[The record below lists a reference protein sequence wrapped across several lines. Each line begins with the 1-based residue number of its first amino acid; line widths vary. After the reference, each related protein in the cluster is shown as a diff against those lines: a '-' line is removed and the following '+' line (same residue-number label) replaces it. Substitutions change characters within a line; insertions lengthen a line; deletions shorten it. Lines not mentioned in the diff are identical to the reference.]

1 MDTVEDYIIVASP
14 SLRYVTPNRTMSFYL
29 KKVNPN
35 AKDIKDLSIRWV
47 CINHTNRE
55 KSKQSNFF
63 GPFGPEWLNAKWNLV
78 GVHTVMCIVREL
90 LGGEAKIYHYVQ
102 HVVSQGDCLSY
113 DPATFEETE
122 NPFEFIH
129 NIKKQNNIIETL
141 EKYSELDEEQQEKYN
156 ERKENRKQFCDKLE
170 NLLEKIPLSHRNHFK
185 MMSARHYSYE
195 YPDTNSI
202 LLQVCYF
209 YHEKTVYLL
218 DWTNPLQQG
227 WCGVF
232 EGKGDTEQ
240 AALLDALDEWESDNR
255 YPEGILKCR
264 YLSVSHPTLEIPKYD
279 GEGLLVWTIEDHN
292 FTEEY
297 QFSTDGK
304 TWLDSISTALTYLAF
319 GALIVAGAITLF
331 VPSGQIAT
339 AAFWTYGAIILSATA
354 GISSSAINITQRYN
368 KGFSNWKDDG
378 FDALNIVGNML
389 GTGAGLA
396 LAKWGPLKFLSQVG
410 TNTMKVNAIKAMLIG
425 EVTTNG
431 VQGIMISTDIASA
444 IYTVIKDKSLPP
456 DEKLSKI
463 MTLIGAGVLTGALV
477 YLNLKNTKA
486 NFDFIKKDSNLVQK
500 LSREEIDAFIN
511 DPNSIIIDQLTEME
525 KKSTGVALPK
535 VELADM
541 PQMRVSV
548 KQLQEQ
554 NLLPLTNNTTIS
566 IANNNLPNAVI
577 PPANYFRIL
586 NSTINSEF
594 FLSNELNKHINL
606 TDPFEATRVAL
617 LNSNPE
623 GKIQILARNGDQ
635 KISKTVVNTR
645 IYEDKRSNLQSLQA
659 DVRERISKEDG
670 WKSKVAASKATCTI
684 HGMDFESAK
693 EFNNLPFTLKHAL
706 KAKVVVQGEFTG
718 QSAPIKVVDIKGYI
732 ATLKPYYPD
741 KKMDEATEKLIEQYL
756 IKHKDNLSNFDGMP
770 GAHAEI
776 LAVDDVF
783 KQLRAKDIK
792 PELHFKDIDV
802 YTVYVKDPKNKEQFG
817 QPFVAC
823 RNCSGILDP
832 LINVVTKRKGE

>member
-35 AKDIKDLSIRWV
+35 AKDVKDLFISWV
-47 CINHTNRE
+47 CNNHTNRE
-55 KSKQSNFF
+55 KRKQSFYL
-63 GPFGPEWLNAKWNLV
+63 GPRGPEWLNAKWNGV
-78 GVHTVMCIVREL
+78 GVHTVMCFVSES
-90 LGGEAKIYHYVQ
+90 LGGKVKTYQYVQ

-218 DWTNPLQQG
+218 DWTNPVQQG

-304 TWLDSISTALTYLAF
+304 TWLDSISTALTCLSI

-331 VPSGQIAT
+331 VPLGQVAT
-339 AAFWTYGAIILSATA
+339 ATLWGYAAVISTTA
-354 GISSSAINITQRYN
+354 GISSSAINITQRHN
-368 KGFSNWKDDG
+368 KGFSNWKEDG

-389 GTGAGLA
+389 GAGAGIA

-425 EVTTNG
+425 EVTANG

-444 IYTVIKDKSLPP
+444 IYTVIEDKSLPA
-456 DEKLSKI
+456 DEKLSQI
-463 MTLIGAGVLTGALV
+463 MSLIGAGMVTGALV

-511 DPNSIIIDQLTEME
+511 DPNSIIIDQLTEIE

-541 PQMRVSV
+541 PMRVSV

-566 IANNNLPNAVI
+566 IANNNLPNVVI

-586 NSTINSEF
+586 NSQIKREF

-606 TDPFEATRVAL
+606 TDPFQATRVAL

-645 IYEDKRSNLQSLQA
+645 IYEDKRSNLQSFQA
-659 DVRERISKEDG
+659 ELRERIHEVKG
-670 WKSKVAASKATCTI
+670 LKNKVAASKATCTI
-684 HGMDFESAK
+684 HGIDFESAK
-693 EFNNLPFTLKHAL
+693 EFNNLPFTLNDAL

-718 QSAPIKVVDIKGYI
+718 QSAPIKVVDIEGYI
-732 ATLKPYYPD
+732 ATLKPYYPAEE
-741 KKMDEATEKLIEQYL
+741 MDEATERLIKKYL

-783 KQLRAKDIK
+783 KQLRMKGLT
-792 PELHFKDIDV
+792 PEDFFNEIDV
-802 YTVYVKDPKNKEQFG
+802 YTVYIKTPKNEEQFL

>member
-35 AKDIKDLSIRWV
+35 AKDVKDLFISWV
-47 CINHTNRE
+47 CNNHTNRE
-55 KSKQSNFF
+55 KRKQSFYL
-63 GPFGPEWLNAKWNLV
+63 GPRGPEWLNAKWNGV
-78 GVHTVMCIVREL
+78 GVHTVMCFVSES
-90 LGGEAKIYHYVQ
+90 LGGKVKTYQYVQ

-170 NLLEKIPLSHRNHFK
+170 YLLEKIPLSHRNHFK

-218 DWTNPLQQG
+218 DWTNPVQQG

-304 TWLDSISTALTYLAF
+304 TWLDSISTALTCLSI

-331 VPSGQIAT
+331 VPLGQVAT
-339 AAFWTYGAIILSATA
+339 ATLWGYAAVISTTA
-354 GISSSAINITQRYN
+354 GISSSAINITQRHN
-368 KGFSNWKDDG
+368 KGFSNWKEDG

-389 GTGAGLA
+389 GAGAGIA

-425 EVTTNG
+425 EVTANG

-444 IYTVIKDKSLPP
+444 IYTVIEDKSLPA
-456 DEKLSKI
+456 DEKLSQI
-463 MTLIGAGVLTGALV
+463 MSLIGSGMVTGALV

-511 DPNSIIIDQLTEME
+511 DPNSIIIDQLTEIE

-541 PQMRVSV
+541 PMRVSV

-566 IANNNLPNAVI
+566 IANNNLPNVVI

-586 NSTINSEF
+586 NSQIKREF

-645 IYEDKRSNLQSLQA
+645 IYEDKRSNLQSFQA
-659 DVRERISKEDG
+659 ELRERIHEVKG
-670 WKSKVAASKATCTI
+670 LKNKVAASKATCTI
-684 HGMDFESAK
+684 HGIDFESAK
-693 EFNNLPFTLKHAL
+693 EFNNLPFTLNDAL

-718 QSAPIKVVDIKGYI
+718 QSAPIKVVDIEGYI
-732 ATLKPYYPD
+732 TTLKPYYPAEE
-741 KKMDEATEKLIEQYL
+741 MDEATERLIKKYL

-783 KQLRAKDIK
+783 KQLRLKGIK

-802 YTVYVKDPKNKEQFG
+802 YTVYIKTPKNEEQFL